1 MELMADAPTRT
12 VDVLVVGGG
21 PAGSAAAITA
31 ARAGR
36 TVLLVDK
43 ASFPRDKCCGDGLTT
58 LALRL
63 GEQLGLD
70 PSPIGGWQPVEDA
83 VIHSPSGRLVRF
95 PLPRDDGRY
104 AVVVPRREYDAAL
117 LDLVRTAGA
126 EVLEGHAVTGL
137 SLDAGNGPGN
147 RPGATVDVDGL
158 GSVRATTV
166 VAADGMWSPIRRFLG
181 LSTDDDRGQ
190 WHAFRQYV
198 SDVGP
203 AATDLHVWFESDL
216 LPGYAW
222 SFPLPGGRAN
232 VGFGILRGGPV
243 AVGDTGQ
250 IWGGLMDRPSIRAV
264 LGDHARPEGRRTAWP
279 IPARVDRAVLAHGPV
294 LFVGDAAA
302 ATDALTGEG
311 IGQALLTGILAAEAS
326 SAGGSTM
333 EVATAYR
340 RAVRRNL
347 VADHRMSMALQ
358 RMLAHPIGAST
369 AVRLADL
376 NPWTRRNFSRWMFE
390 DYPRALLAT
399 PRRWGRGALST
410 SGAYAGH

>member
-1 MELMADAPTRT
+1 MVGDAVRT

-31 ARAGR
+31 TRAGR
-36 TVLLVDK
+36 SVLLVDK
-43 ASFPRDKCCGDGLTT
+43 ATFPRDKCCGDGLTT

-70 PSPIGGWQPVEDA
+70 PTPIGGWQPVEDA
-83 VIHSPSGRLVRF
+83 VIHSPSGRSVRF
-95 PLPRDDGRY
+95 PLPSGEGRY
-104 AVVVPRREYDAAL
+104 AAVVPRREYDAAL
-117 LDLVRTAGA
+117 LSLARTAGT
-126 EVLEGHAVTGL
+126 EVTEGQAVTGIDVD
-137 SLDAGNGPGN
+137 DA
-147 RPGATVDVDGL
+147 GATVTVDGM
-158 GSVRATTV
+158 GRIRAATV
-166 VAADGMWSPIRRFLG
+166 VAADGMWSPVRRILG

-198 SDVGP
+198 SNVGP
-203 AATDLHVWFESDL
+203 AAADLHVWFEADL

-243 AVGDTGQ
+243 AVGATGQ
-250 IWGGLMDRPSIRAV
+250 IWDELIDRPAIRSV
-264 LGDHARPEGRRTAWP
+264 LGDHALPEGRRTAWP
-279 IPARVDRAVLAHGPV
+279 IPAKVDRAVLDHGPV

-311 IGQALLTGILAAEAS
+311 IGQALLTGILAGEAVLADGPPADVAEI
-326 SAGGSTM
+326 
-333 EVATAYR
+333 YR
-340 RAVRRNL
+340 RSVRREL

-358 RMLAHPIGAST
+358 AMLARQAGARA
-369 AVRLADL
+369 AVRLAGAT
-376 NPWTRRNFSRWMFE
+376 PWTRRNFARWMFE

-399 PRRWGRGALST
+399 PRRWSRGVMSAP
-410 SGAYAGH
+410 GAYAAL

>member
-1 MELMADAPTRT
+1 VNPSTTDAGTRT

-36 TVLLVDK
+36 SVLLVDK

-70 PSPIGGWQPVEDA
+70 PTPIAGWQPVDDA
-83 VIHSPSGRLVRF
+83 VIHGPSGHSVRF
-95 PLPRDDGRY
+95 PLPRGDGRY
-104 AVVVPRREYDAAL
+104 AVIVPRREYDAAL
-117 LDLVRTAGA
+117 LHLARATGA
-126 EVLEGHAVTGL
+126 EVAEGHAVTGVI
-137 SLDAGNGPGN
+137 LDDV
-147 RPGATVDVDGL
+147 GATVDVEGL
-158 GSVRATTV
+158 GMVRAATV
-166 VAADGMWSPIRRFLG
+166 VAADGMWSSIRRFLG

-203 AATDLHVWFESDL
+203 GAADLHVWFEPDM

-222 SFPLPGGRAN
+222 SFPLPDGRAN

-250 IWGGLMDRPSIRAV
+250 IWDGLMDRPSIRTV
-264 LGDHARPEGRRTAWP
+264 LGNQARPEDRRTAWP
-279 IPARVDRAVLAHGPV
+279 IPAKVDRAVLDHGPV

-311 IGQALLTGILAAEAS
+311 IGQALLTGILAAEAVVG
-326 SAGGSTM
+326 GGSTT
-333 EVATAYR
+333 EVATSYR
-340 RAVRRNL
+340 RAVRREL

-358 RMLAHPIGAST
+358 RVLARPIGARA
-369 AVRLADL
+369 AVRLAGL
-376 NPWTRRNFSRWMFE
+376 SPWTRRNFARWMFE
-390 DYPRALLAT
+390 DYPRALVVT
-399 PRRWGRGALST
+399 PRRWRRGALST
-410 SGAYAGH
+410 PGAYTGSRPGSA